1 MAKTKI
7 QKTRNGGTMTE
18 AQYFGKLRSLL
29 RRGFM
34 WWIPMKQ
41 ALEAV
46 KRPSQNSLN
55 KRLKFEYQCAEC
67 GEWFP
72 RKDIHIDHIY
82 PCGSLNTYEDLAR
95 FVQNLTPEDPNAYQI
110 LCKDK
115 CHREKTNWERKSK
128 VCTV

>member
-18 AQYFGKLRSLL
+18 AQYFGKLRSTL
-29 RRGFM
+29 RRAFM

-41 ALEAV
+41 ALEVA

-55 KRLKFEYQCAEC
+55 KRLKFEYQCANC

-72 RKDIHIDHIY
+72 RKEIHVDHVV
-82 PCGSLNTYEDLAR
+82 PCGSLNTYDDIAQ
-95 FVQNLTPEDPNAYQI
+95 FVQNLTPEHADAYQI
-110 LCKDK
+110 LCKAK
-115 CHREKTNWERKSK
+115 CHQEKTNRERKSRACK
-128 VCTV
+128 V